1 MKSYRF
7 FLLFANSILITLTS
21 CNKEEEAISAVHCV
35 NEINYLGDY
44 LQDFSDTDSLWYYS
58 YPSFN
63 REKIFIPSAFTPNND
78 YLNDNFITFIDL
90 KDSTENY
97 QAVIAIYY
105 HGLLKHAESANF
117 NNSYYF
123 TWEFPNEEF
132 SKRLYDVYLVIGQNG
147 QELHNFHSQFWA
159 LRPDQNG
166 YLPHWSQCL
175 TFGDQYDSRLG
186 LIYPTIEK
194 FRP

>member
-1 MKSYRF
+1 MKSYYF
-7 FLLFANSILITLTS
+7 FLLFAFSVLNIFTS
-21 CNKEEEAISAVHCV
+21 CKKEEEAISAVHCV
-35 NEINYLGDY
+35 DHLNYIGDY
-44 LQDFSDTDSLWYYS
+44 LHGYSSADSLSYII
-58 YPSFN
+58 YPSYD
-63 REKIFIPSAFTPNND
+63 REKIFIPSAFTPNKD
-78 YLNDNFITFIDL
+78 DINDNFITLINL
-90 KDSTENY
+90 KENTENY

-105 HGLLKHAESANF
+105 QGLLKHAESASF
-117 NNSYYF
+117 NSSYYL
-123 TWEFPNEEF
+123 TWEFPDEVF
-132 SKRLYDVYLVIGQNG
+132 IKRLYDVYLVIGQNG

-166 YLPHWSQCL
+166 YLPNWSQCL